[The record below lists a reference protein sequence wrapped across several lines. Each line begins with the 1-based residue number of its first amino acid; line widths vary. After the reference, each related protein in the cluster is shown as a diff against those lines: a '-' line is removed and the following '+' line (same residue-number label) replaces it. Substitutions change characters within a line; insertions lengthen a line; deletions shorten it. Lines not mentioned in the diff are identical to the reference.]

1 MAGNSTESGRSV
13 TSKITSI
20 LLTFTEG
27 SEHSLTEIA
36 RLAGLPISTAHRLTS
51 ELASWRLLE
60 RTEDGHYRAGLPL
73 RMIGTV
79 DACPPSIAE
88 RAPCVLED
96 LSAATKSRA
105 RLGVLQELDVAYI
118 EKQPGPRPA
127 TAFTPAATLPAHP
140 TALGRALLA
149 FSPARTVEM
158 TIMRGLRPYT
168 AHTITSPDRFRRAL
182 AVTRLTRV
190 AVTRWELE
198 AGVCGVAMPVFG
210 PGGEVVAAIEL
221 AVRDLG
227 HELHPCMAAL
237 AIASRSLSRELAGD
251 ARAGTARP
259 AAGPRARC
267 GDGRRRTEP
276 RRPTLRARPRA
287 DRSSQVLDVAARSL
301 RRAPG
306 SARCPSAAGP
316 AAGRRCS
323 SDQTAQSSHQVPV
336 RRSAVPRHSAP
347 VAGSE
352 SLSLTMCQAFGPGGL
367 TMPAMCPPLP
377 STNRTGPLTRPTVL

>member
-1 MAGNSTESGRSV
+1 MAGNSAESGRSV

-60 RTEDGHYRAGLPL
+60 RTEDGQYRAGLPL

-88 RAPCVLED
+88 RAPAVLED
-96 LSAATKSRA
+96 LAGATKCRA
-105 RLGVLQELDVAYI
+105 RLGVLQELEVAYI
-118 EKQPGPRPA
+118 EKQPGSRPA
-127 TAFTPAATLPAHP
+127 SAFSSAARLPSHP

-158 TIMRGLRPYT
+158 TILRGLRPYT
-168 AHTITSPDRFRRAL
+168 QHTVTSPDRFRRAL
-182 AVTRLTRV
+182 AVTRLSRV

-221 AVRDLG
+221 AVGDLKQQ
-227 HELHPCMAAL
+227 LRPVMAAL
-237 AIASRSLSRELAGD
+237 AIASRSLSRELTGD
-251 ARAGTARP
+251 ARYGQAVPNRP
-259 AAGPRARC
+259 AQGAEAA
-267 GDGRRRTEP
+267 
-276 RRPTLRARPRA
+276 PTLSLAPTLSTA
-287 DRSSQVLDVAARSL
+287 LAAV
-301 RRAPG
+301 G
-306 SARCPSAAGP
+306 
-316 AAGRRCS
+316 
-323 SDQTAQSSHQVPV
+323 T
-336 RRSAVPRHSAP
+336 
-347 VAGSE
+347 
-352 SLSLTMCQAFGPGGL
+352 
-367 TMPAMCPPLP
+367 
-377 STNRTGPLTRPTVL
+377 

>member
-73 RMIGTV
+73 RMIGTIG
-79 DACPPSIAE
+79 ACPPSIAE

-96 LSAATKSRA
+96 LSTATKARA

-149 FSPARTVEM
+149 FSPTRTVEM

-168 AHTITSPDRFRRAL
+168 QHTITSPDRFRRAL

-210 PGGEVVAAIEL
+210 PGGDVVAAIEL
-221 AVRDLG
+221 AVHDLAKD
-227 HELHPCMAAL
+227 LQPVMAAL

-251 ARAGTARP
+251 ARQPVP
-259 AAGPRARC
+259 AQALAPLAE
-267 GDGRRRTEP
+267 RTM
-276 RRPTLRARPRA
+276 AV
-287 DRSSQVLDVAARSL
+287 SS
-301 RRAPG
+301 
-306 SARCPSAAGP
+306 
-316 AAGRRCS
+316 
-323 SDQTAQSSHQVPV
+323 
-336 RRSAVPRHSAP
+336 
-347 VAGSE
+347 
-352 SLSLTMCQAFGPGGL
+352 
-367 TMPAMCPPLP
+367 
-377 STNRTGPLTRPTVL
+377 